1 MKFSKIIGTIT
12 FIAIFT
18 VICFFPRVT
27 PSEAVQNFNVKVGVA
42 DSVASGKVVG
52 DGIIFTDAKGLKGSV
67 KNGAVIKASGG
78 GLSVGGSVLALPV
91 TATAKNGIGWNNVRY
106 RGRLIFVRAGS
117 KFTVINEVDL
127 ENYVRGVLKMEMS
140 ADWPFEALKAQAVL
154 ARTYA
159 VRNRGRFGKRGYD
172 FDAGENSQVYRGI
185 NAESSQTDKAVAQTA
200 GMILTWQGST
210 ADVYYH
216 SDSGGATADIAHVW
230 GSSKPYLQTR
240 LEAVNYTSPNSNWQ
254 AELTPAQLTAI
265 LSKMKQNV
273 GKVTAIEVSQADSAG
288 RAITL
293 KITGDRGTANV
304 KSHSFR
310 MAAGTRLIK
319 STNFIISRG
328 GEVPV
333 RPAPAQPAAARPAPS
348 VPAPEPEAAAKPVP
362 AKPEKD
368 KSPSLTE
375 MIKADVFTSKE
386 LIDMLLNPEKEE
398 EYRQIGL
405 DRVNYEPMEP
415 LPKQEQKPAEPTQKE
430 PPIPPAP
437 KLQPEPAPVTAPP
450 ARPVGKKGNFV
461 FLGKGWGHGVGLS
474 QWGAKAMA
482 EKDMKCE
489 EILNH
494 YFPGTKI
501 AK

>member
-1 MKFSKIIGTIT
+1 MKFSKLIGTII
-12 FIAIFT
+12 FFAVFT
-18 VICFFPRVT
+18 VICFFPRGT
-27 PSEAVQNFNVKVGVA
+27 PSEAVQNLNVKVGVA
-42 DSVASGKVVG
+42 DSVASGKVIG
-52 DGIIFTDAKGLKGSV
+52 DGIIFTDAKGHKGSV

-78 GLSVGGSVLALPV
+78 GLSVGSSVLALPV
-91 TATAKNGIGWNNVRY
+91 TATAKSGIGWNNVRY
-106 RGRLIFVRAGS
+106 RGRLIFIRAGS
-117 KFTVINEVDL
+117 KFTVINEIDL
-127 ENYVRGVLKMEMS
+127 ENYVRGILKMEMS
-140 ADWPFEALKAQAVL
+140 ADWPFEALKAQAIL

-230 GSSKPYLQTR
+230 GSGRPYLQTR
-240 LEAVNYTSPNSNWQ
+240 PEAVDYTSPNSNWQ
-254 AELTPAQLTAI
+254 AELTPAQLAAI

-273 GKVTAIEVSQADSAG
+273 GRVTAIEVSQADNAG

-333 RPAPAQPAAARPAPS
+333 RPALTQPTAAQPVPS
-348 VPAPEPEAAAKPVP
+348 VPAPAPAPKAAAKPAP
-362 AKPEKD
+362 AGAEKNKP
-368 KSPSLTE
+368 PSLTE

-386 LIDMLLNPEKEE
+386 LIDMLLNPGKEE
-398 EYRQIGL
+398 EYRQTGL
-405 DRVNYEPMEP
+405 ERMKYEPIEP
-415 LPKQEQKPAEPTQKE
+415 QPKQEQKPAEPAPKE
-430 PPIPPAP
+430 PPAPPAP
-437 KLQPEPAPVTAPP
+437 KRRSEPVP
-450 ARPVGKKGNFV
+450 AATPVGKKGNFV
-461 FLGKGWGHGVGLS
+461 FLGRGWGHGVGLS

-482 EKDMKCE
+482 EKNMKCE